1 MAKKTT
7 KKRTTKK
14 KSEGLGDT
22 IEKITEATGIKS
34 AVKWLAGD
42 DCGCEE
48 RKNKLNNLFR
58 YKKPLCLQ
66 EDEYKWLNEWYA
78 IDRHVMK
85 PSEQRKMLEIYNRV
99 FTAKQQ
105 ATNCASCL
113 REINTNMH
121 KVYKT
126 YEDGEK
132 R

>member
-1 MAKKTT
+1 MAKKAT

-48 RKNKLNNLFR
+48 RKNKLNSLFR
-58 YKKPLCLQ
+58 YKKPLCLL
-66 EDEYKWLNEWYA
+66 EDEYNWLNEWYA
-78 IDRHVMK
+78 IDRQVMK

-99 FTAKQQ
+99 FTGKQQ